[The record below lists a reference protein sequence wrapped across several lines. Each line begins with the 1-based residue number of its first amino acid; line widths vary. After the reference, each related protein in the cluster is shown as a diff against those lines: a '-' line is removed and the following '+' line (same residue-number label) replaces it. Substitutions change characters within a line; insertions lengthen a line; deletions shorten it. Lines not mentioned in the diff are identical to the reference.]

1 MPLLCA
7 QPFLSGPFSFAVPH
21 APLIYTTQWSVITR
35 AFASGSDSYK
45 LTGNCREGYIKHHFS
60 RVPNAIVAS
69 SRCTRWTRKVKSQSP
84 PYLGTPQRKLK
95 PWSNVFL
102 GTTFTPERQRMLSS
116 LSPSSSVEEGY
127 LQFVS
132 TSLCSVSVLQLL
144 PLIESRREKS
154 YGENQFMSEQM
165 NEWSVSHFFLSKL
178 IDFE

>member
-1 MPLLCA
+1 M
-7 QPFLSGPFSFAVPH
+7 
-21 APLIYTTQWSVITR
+21 
-35 AFASGSDSYK
+35 
-45 LTGNCREGYIKHHFS
+45 
-60 RVPNAIVAS
+60 
-69 SRCTRWTRKVKSQSP
+69 
-84 PYLGTPQRKLK
+84 
-95 PWSNVFL
+95 FL

-116 LSPSSSVEEGY
+116 PSPSSFMEEGY